1 MSDTKIIEQDV
12 NPQEIPQD
20 LSQAVIPGSVQ
31 PETEVAP
38 ERPIV
43 IDGRECRTN
52 LPDGVQL
59 IESENAGLEYN
70 SLIPKDFDA
79 LSLGRY
85 YVYDDTTKTHRSITA
100 RGNKFGKTISNES
113 FWRGVIPKLSSVSE
127 DALGLMQALAF
138 DVESAVD
145 GRAPSITGVPTPE
158 TIKAAAGLLGVEIQL
173 LPETNSISGTD
184 YLRAF
189 ADGKYPVSTKE
200 YHYYIHDIGDDHL
213 PAMVLGGEPL
223 KLALAEVAARAI
235 TEPNEPDKIDGA
247 ASAIDS
253 FTFVLSVVVLRP
265 QIILHRTVDGQRL
278 DDGNS
283 LENARRTLIEVGEE
297 LGLTAE
303 KTQEILEHAQET
315 GRTMG
320 LKVRELQ

>member
-1 MSDTKIIEQDV
+1 MSDTKIIEQDD
-12 NPQEIPQD
+12 NPQEIPFE
-20 LSQAVIPGSVQ
+20 LSQPVIPESVQ

-43 IDGRECRTN
+43 IDGRECQTN
-52 LPDGVQL
+52 LPEGVQL
-59 IESENAGLEYN
+59 IKSDYKGLEGD
-70 SLIPKDFDA
+70 SLIPNDFDA
-79 LSLGRY
+79 LSPGKY
-85 YVYDDTTKTHRSITA
+85 YVHDHTTYRSIIV

-113 FWRGVIPKLSSVSE
+113 FWRGVIPWLSSVSE
-127 DALGLMQALAF
+127 DALGLMQALGF
-138 DVESAVD
+138 DVESAAD
-145 GRAPSITGVPTPE
+145 GRDPSITGVPTPE

-235 TEPNEPDKIDGA
+235 TEPHEPDNIDVA

-253 FTFVLSVVVLRP
+253 FTFVLRVLVLRP

-303 KTQEILEHAQET
+303 KTQEILQNAQET